1 MKLGVGQMAPKVTE
15 QEGNV
20 AKLKAILKEADEKDI
35 DVLVLPELLNSGYV
49 FETQDEAEEAAE
61 TIPDGR
67 SSRLLMNWS
76 EKDRFVVAG
85 LCEKTEEALFNSAA
99 VFAKGDHVTTYRKIH
114 LFRNEKDWFRA
125 GNKEPP
131 VISFDGHRYGVMIC
145 FDWAFPE
152 TARILALK
160 GAEVILH
167 PANLVLPY
175 CQRAMIT
182 RSIENGV
189 FTATANRIGTER
201 DLTFTGNS
209 QITNPRGEL
218 LTQMSEEKAGV
229 GWAEV
234 KPEEALNKMLTERN
248 HLFTDRRPDLYSRIT
263 QVPDD

>member
-1 MKLGVGQMAPKVTE
+1 MKLGVGQMAPRVTE
-15 QEGNV
+15 NEGNI
-20 AKLKAILKEADEKDI
+20 ARLKAILKEADEKDI

-49 FETQDEAEEAAE
+49 FETEEEVEEAAE
-61 TIPDGR
+61 SIPEGR
-67 SSRLLMNWS
+67 ASKLLLAWS
-76 EKDRFVVAG
+76 EKDRLVVAG
-85 LCEKTEEALFNSAA
+85 LCERADNGIFNSAA
-99 VFAKGDHVTTYRKIH
+99 VFAKGNHVTTYRKIH
-114 LFRNEKDWFRA
+114 LFQNEKDWFQP
-125 GNKEPP
+125 GNEEPP
-131 VISFDGHRYGVMIC
+131 VVSYDGHRYGVMVC

-152 TARILALK
+152 VARILALK

-201 DLTFTGNS
+201 DVTFTGNS

-229 GWAEV
+229 GWAEI
-234 KPEEALNKMLTERN
+234 KPEEALDKMMTDRN
-248 HLFTDRRPDLYSRIT
+248 HLFTDRRPSLYSRIT